1 MIETRPLTRAER
13 AARDGGHLP
22 VRGTPPSIAEHMAG
36 HMVDIGEGCRDSDL
50 MLRGF
55 TPGELHHHG
64 AEACRIAI
72 RMSGGGS
79 C

>member
-1 MIETRPLTRAER
+1 MIQFAPLTAAER
-13 AARDGGHLP
+13 AARGSGAPSLFAK
-22 VRGTPPSIAEHMAG
+22 PPSIAEHMAV

-55 TPGELHHHG
+55 TPGEIYHHG
-64 AEACRIAI
+64 AEANRIAI
-72 RMSGGGS
+72 ARSGGGS